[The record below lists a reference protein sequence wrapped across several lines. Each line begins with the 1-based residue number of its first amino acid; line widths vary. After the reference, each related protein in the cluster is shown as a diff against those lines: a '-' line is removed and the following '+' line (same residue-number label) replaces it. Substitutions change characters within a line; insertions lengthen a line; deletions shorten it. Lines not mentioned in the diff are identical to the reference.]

1 VYSSSFKAWEQS
13 TFPELILTP
22 AACLWSTLINVMRTF
37 SAITIIPTSIAGAV
51 SIPAIRITGH
61 NVRAGIGA

>member
-1 VYSSSFKAWEQS
+1 
-13 TFPELILTP
+13 
-22 AACLWSTLINVMRTF
+22 MRTF

-51 SIPAIRITGH
+51 SIPAIRISGH